1 MYNRRYNYSSYE
13 RRLVEEKPHW
23 MQVLI
28 LALSE
33 LVFVVVAIP
42 LYIWLVLPNHP
53 EGELPGI
60 VPPIAAGI
68 NPLVA
73 LGLAIAA
80 FAVPLAL
87 FLTLYRFF
95 GKTHFTSDEMLQL
108 ANDYS
113 LADLAVVYLAA
124 GIGEEF
130 LFRGVFVEPC
140 GVVVAALLFTATH
153 FAYWKKPLV
162 LAYTFAIGLVWGAFY
177 FYVGSLAL
185 CALVHAAYN
194 LVVTAY
200 IKYKVLPNEA

>member
-1 MYNRRYNYSSYE
+1 ME
-13 RRLVEEKPHW
+13 DKPHW

-33 LVFVVVAIP
+33 LIFVIIAIP
-42 LYIWLVLPNHP
+42 LYMWLVLPNHP

-60 VPPIAAGI
+60 IPPVAPGTS
-68 NPLVA
+68 PLVA
-73 LGLAIAA
+73 VLLALMA
-80 FAVPLAL
+80 FVVPLAL
-87 FLTLYRFF
+87 FLTLYKFF

-108 ANDYS
+108 AGNYS
-113 LADLAVVYLAA
+113 LPELVVVYLAA

-130 LFRGVFVEPC
+130 LFRGVLVEPC

-177 FYVGSLAL
+177 FYAGSLAL
-185 CALVHAAYN
+185 CAFVHAVYN

-200 IKYKVLPNEA
+200 IKYKVLPSEA